1 MQRPRVGSSPLR
13 PNKACV
19 GLCHRSPVSDGAK
32 LYSGGS
38 RTLLMNQ
45 HKLAAVNGGTSHHD
59 FFIPRWYVLFVRSNQ
74 EKNIAHSLKQRG
86 VEHLL
91 PCYSSVRQ
99 WKDRR
104 VRLEL
109 PLFPGY
115 VLVYVPL
122 ADRLQVLTIPYV
134 VSLVGRRDAPAT
146 ISSEEIDWIRSG
158 SAYGKVEPHP
168 YLRVGQRVMITAGS
182 FAGMRGILQRRS
194 NGLRLVVSLESIVR
208 AFTVEV
214 DEGSVESLAHEIQ
227 PASPTL
233 GEATNLLARTA

>member
-1 MQRPRVGSSPLR
+1 
-13 PNKACV
+13 
-19 GLCHRSPVSDGAK
+19 
-32 LYSGGS
+32 
-38 RTLLMNQ
+38 MNQ
-45 HKLAAVNGGTSHHD
+45 DKFAAVNGGGSHHD
-59 FFIPRWYVLFVRSNQ
+59 FFVPRWYVLFVRSHQ
-74 EKNIAHSLKQRG
+74 EKNVVHSLRQRG
-86 VEHLL
+86 IEHLL

-115 VLVYVPL
+115 VFVYVPL

-134 VSLVGRRDAPAT
+134 VSLVGRKDAPAT
-146 ISSEEIDWIRSG
+146 ISCEEIDWIRSG
-158 SAYGKVEPHP
+158 SAYGKAEPHA
-168 YLRVGQRVMITAGS
+168 YLRVGQRVMISTGS

-214 DEGSVESLAHEIQ
+214 DEGSVESLHCEIQ

-233 GEATNLLARTA
+233 SHTTSLLGRTA